1 MSRVKEHLGV
11 IILGVFIVVA
21 VIAPACCIIWAR
33 RRERRKYHP
42 TSKSFRKARAK
53 LVAVAEYRKDTEK
66 CLGGGDAEWT
76 GNCPICIG
84 PLTAENNETTAE
96 DARPNR
102 GGAAECATSSSA
114 QDASGSSKEMTTAA
128 TASTAPTTQPQHVGQ
143 TGALPAAAVER
154 VEEKESESTSRLLKA
169 VRWLRLRL
177 RLKGRQPERDVE
189 VMKLKDCG
197 HWFHAQCLASW
208 FLIDRFDC
216 PVCRKIYFE
225 GKPRSRV
232 SSWLQTNYNIT
243 MGAGV
248 MV

>member
-1 MSRVKEHLGV
+1 
-11 IILGVFIVVA
+11 
-21 VIAPACCIIWAR
+21 
-33 RRERRKYHP
+33 
-42 TSKSFRKARAK
+42 
-53 LVAVAEYRKDTEK
+53 
-66 CLGGGDAEWT
+66 
-76 GNCPICIG
+76 
-84 PLTAENNETTAE
+84 
-96 DARPNR
+96 
-102 GGAAECATSSSA
+102 
-114 QDASGSSKEMTTAA
+114 MTTAA
-128 TASTAPTTQPQHVGQ
+128 TASTAPTTQPQHVGS
-143 TGALPAAAVER
+143 TGVSPAAAAESVED
-154 VEEKESESTSRLLKA
+154 KESGGASKLLEA
-169 VRWLRLRL
+169 LRSLRLRL

-208 FLIDRFDC
+208 FLIDRYDC